1 MFRRFLTFLF
11 TCCLIVIVPA
21 LGVATFAQA
30 IPTKPVPAKQKP
42 RAGSTKPSV
51 ILITIDTLR
60 ADHVGCYGAQTVK
73 TPTLDALARD
83 GVVFERAIS
92 QVPLTWPSHA
102 VILTGTYPFQN
113 GVQDFTGQPLAQQ
126 FRTVSQAFHQA
137 GYATGAVVSAF
148 VLDRS
153 WGLAR
158 GFDFYDDAFSAETFE
173 KKDAG
178 LVDRRAGESVAHA
191 INWLKNTPRRPFFL
205 WLHLYDP
212 HSPYDPPEPYRTEY
226 RSHLYDGEIAYA
238 DHELGNL
245 ISWLKQNHLYDS
257 SLIVALS
264 DHGESL
270 GEHGEDEHGFFV
282 YNATVHVPLI
292 VKPPAGS
299 GIAAGR
305 HGEPV
310 ETTAVSPTL
319 LQLAGVKDPGN
330 KIYVQFQSHA
340 LLGSTLGTKS
350 ATNQEGR
357 SPANQTANQAP
368 KDPAYSET
376 FYPFSSFGWSPL
388 HALES
393 ERFHLIEAPKP
404 ELYDLE
410 TDPGEIRNIA
420 AEQPAAV
427 AVLREKM
434 QALLAHNPFTRQG
447 VGAGNLSPDAQ
458 EKLRAL
464 GYFGFRAAVSP
475 EALKQGLAD
484 PKDKLWE
491 FNSILK
497 AQDAFQRKQDD
508 QAEAL
513 LTEVQQ
519 KDPQIYVIP
528 FLLGESALRR
538 QNWEFAVEQL
548 QRCLEL
554 NPNFD
559 NAMTGLARALAKLG
573 RGDEAKSWLG
583 KALHSNPQ
591 NYRAWYQLGLLD
603 AGSDPAAAL
612 SSYQKAIVVQP
623 NFSPGQLQLGL
634 ALFQQKDYAAA
645 APHLE
650 KALALGLEDA
660 HNHNFLGICYNRTN
674 RTLKAVREFQRA
686 IELDPKLAE
695 AHLNLAY
702 AHQLLHHPKAAHEEY
717 AAACKLDET
726 FCKFVPA
733 S

>member
-1 MFRRFLTFLF
+1 M
-11 TCCLIVIVPA
+11 
-21 LGVATFAQA
+21 
-30 IPTKPVPAKQKP
+30 
-42 RAGSTKPSV
+42 
-51 ILITIDTLR
+51 
-60 ADHVGCYGAQTVK
+60 VK

-126 FRTVSQAFHQA
+126 FRTVSQAFQQA

-178 LVDRRAGESVAHA
+178 LVDRRAGDSVAHA
-191 INWLKNTPRRPFFL
+191 IVWLKKTPRRPFFL

-226 RSHLYDGEIAYA
+226 RSHLYDGEISYA
-238 DHELGNL
+238 DHELGKL
-245 ISWLKQNHLYDS
+245 MSWLKQNHLYDS

-319 LQLAGVKDPGN
+319 LQLAGLKEPVD
-330 KIYVQFQSHA
+330 KIYAQFQSHA
-340 LLGSTLGTKS
+340 LLGTKLGT
-350 ATNQEGR
+350 NQAGKQA
-357 SPANQTANQAP
+357 ANQTANQTP

-393 ERFHLIEAPKP
+393 ERFHLIEAPKT

-410 TDPGEIRNIA
+410 SDPGETRNIA
-420 AEQPAAV
+420 AEQPATV

-434 QALLAHNPFTRQG
+434 QTLLAHNPFTRQDA
-447 VGAGNLSPDAQ
+447 GAGNLSPDAQ

-464 GYFGFRAAVSP
+464 GYFGFRAAVSQ

-497 AQDAFQRKQDD
+497 AQDAFQRKEDD

-538 QNWEFAVEQL
+538 QNWQRAADQL

-559 NAMTGLARALAKLG
+559 NAMTGLARSFAKLG
-573 RGDEAKSWLG
+573 RADEAKSWLN
-583 KALHSNPQ
+583 KALQSNPQ
-591 NYRAWYQLGLLD
+591 NYRAWYQMGLLE
-603 AGSDPAAAL
+603 AGSDPAAAQ
-612 SSYQKAIVVQP
+612 SSHERVLAIQP
-623 NFSPGQLQLGL
+623 NFSAGQRELGIL
-634 ALFQQKDYAAA
+634 LFQQKNYAVA

-650 KALALGLEDA
+650 KAIKLGLEDA
-660 HNHNFLGICYNRTN
+660 RLHNFLGICYNRTN
-674 RTLKAVREFQRA
+674 RTLKAVREFERA

-702 AHQLLHHPKAAHEEY
+702 AHQLLHHAKAAHEEY

-733 S
+733 N